1 MKSTTHHTLAW
12 GLMHGGLYFSFS
24 QKSVF
29 LKHPNVYSFYEN
41 ITTTFSRLLVSKL
54 SLTGLASFPRPHC
67 VRLSAIALQSS
78 LSTQAFGNGSLRKK
92 RKFFFSSLDKI
103 WKGRGWLWSKE
114 DRLSGRFRQTW
125 PLAKVQ
131 IYSMCLLSFRAL
143 DTGDQW
149 PIVITINSN
158 MLFTAPAILLKFTFL
173 CIGILP
179 ETRYFLLAF
188 YWYFRE
194 NLDSVIFLRPRWQPC
209 MAIQWIHNLKY
220 FSQVRLCHLPSLVF
234 SPKTLENQE
243 SPEVNTLKGG
253 GKLIVLLCC
262 NLTEEVLNVCESQR
276 NGRNWSTNI
285 C

>member
-1 MKSTTHHTLAW
+1 M
-12 GLMHGGLYFSFS
+12 
-24 QKSVF
+24 
-29 LKHPNVYSFYEN
+29 
-41 ITTTFSRLLVSKL
+41 SKL

-114 DRLSGRFRQTW
+114 DRLSSRFRQTW

-179 ETRYFLLAF
+179 ETKYFLLAF
-188 YWYFRE
+188 YRYFRE
-194 NLDSVIFLRPRWQPC
+194 NLDLVIFLRPRWQPC
-209 MAIQWIHNLKY
+209 NRLFLAPIAKSDPWPGQKCKNSPNSILLGLELK
-220 FSQVRLCHLPSLVF
+220 SILVLRKAMF
-234 SPKTLENQE
+234 KVLFPQSINVYSPIYRT
-243 SPEVNTLKGG
+243 
-253 GKLIVLLCC
+253 
-262 NLTEEVLNVCESQR
+262 R
-276 NGRNWSTNI
+276 
-285 C
+285 